1 MRCLLGTYTAAVDSV
16 QVSIIKQL
24 LPLSTLEITCTANKV
39 AHPNLHEALV
49 THWQHQDMQQP
60 FCCNF
65 CCCMHAAAVTL
76 PCMHPMLFQRRK
88 SSDSKYGLYD
98 SGILFKPHMLP
109 AAVVCS
115 LMQDLCSMQDSDVT
129 PSIMP
134 GSTFFLAAAWDAKR
148 PPQVTFETGC
158 KLAKQSL

>member
-1 MRCLLGTYTAAVDSV
+1 MHSEQGGAPKLAWSVGDALAASRHATALLL
-16 QVSIIKQL
+16 QL
-24 LPLSTLEITCTANKV
+24 LL
-39 AHPNLHEALV
+39 LHA
-49 THWQHQDMQQP
+49 
-60 FCCNF
+60 CSRCNAA
-65 CCCMHAAAVTL
+65 MHASYVV
-76 PCMHPMLFQRRK
+76 QRRRT
-88 SSDSKYGLYD
+88 SDSKHGLYD

-134 GSTFFLAAAWDAKR
+134 WSTFFLAAAWDAKR